1 MINDCSPLVAE
12 ELFLNE
18 AKLRL
23 QHCNNFFSG
32 KWDDGH
38 KWAYDIALGTA
49 WIHRQHYEDEKVE
62 EEIDYNRTAKKKPE
76 KYSLWRKKNKKT
88 STFNQLLAEHKKIAK
103 SRKNWNNTHLPHS
116 HYYFFIHNTILR
128 ILRIYE
134 LYYSI

>member
-1 MINDCSPLVAE
+1 MPQPRRIAYRRSYVNYKTTQKNGRKAVLNDCSPLVAE
-12 ELFLNE
+12 DLFLQE

-23 QHCNNFFSG
+23 QHCNKFFSG

-103 SRKNWNNTHLPHS
+103 SRKN
-116 HYYFFIHNTILR
+116 
-128 ILRIYE
+128 
-134 LYYSI
+134 